1 MTFAPG
7 ALVDASY
14 THAGPLPISI
24 QRQTSE
30 GSWVDIGTI
39 DGPLTSLTDLPDGA
53 YRLWDFD
60 VLLGEFT
67 VERS

>member
-1 MTFAPG
+1 
-7 ALVDASY
+7 
-14 THAGPLPISI
+14 
-24 QRQTSE
+24 
-30 GSWVDIGTI
+30 
-39 DGPLTSLTDLPDGA
+39 LTSLADLPDGA